1 AFVYKNNDAKI
12 PLISQESINDIYESF
27 LIKTSQQII
36 SENLIFMDR
45 FDMNSV
51 LENIITLTEEANIY
65 IDREAPWQL
74 KKTDPIKMAE
84 VLYTLLET
92 LRYIAVMLQPF
103 IPDSASKML
112 DQLAVPESQRMF
124 KHLTKEFSLTP
135 GSIISQPEAI
145 FPRFQEIFSTNDQ
158 NI

>member
-1 AFVYKNNDAKI
+1 
-12 PLISQESINDIYESF
+12 
-27 LIKTSQQII
+27 
-36 SENLIFMDR
+36 
-45 FDMNSV
+45 
-51 LENIITLTEEANIY
+51 
-65 IDREAPWQL
+65 
-74 KKTDPIKMAE
+74 MAE

-92 LRYIAVMLQPF
+92 LRYIAVMLQTF

-145 FPRFQEIFSTNDQ
+145 FPRFQV
-158 NI
+158 